1 METINLLSNKAFDKV
16 KRLYASPHSQAIRAF
31 MAGVYIS
38 LGAIFM
44 VIVKNDSTLSPAIS
58 SLLSGLVFSLG
69 LIFVIVCEGE
79 LFTGNCLMLIGV
91 FRKKINIR
99 QFTILLS
106 HTLLWNC
113 FGCFM
118 TSGLLILS
126 GFDIDIFR
134 QMMTTKIMENSIIS
148 SFGKAIF
155 CNVLVCLAVY
165 TSAGTFRRN
174 QSISVIVFPVS
185 MFVACGFEHS
195 IADIFMGM
203 FFNFSIAPF
212 EALIF
217 FSVVIFGNIIGG
229 FLLSWLLNSSYE
241 SIS

>member
-16 KRLYASPHSQAIRAF
+16 QRLYVSPHSQAIRAF

-44 VIVKNDSTLSPAIS
+44 AVVKSDSTLSPAVS

-69 LIFVIVCEGE
+69 LIFVIVCKGE

-91 FRKKINIR
+91 LRKKINTR
-99 QFTILLS
+99 QFTFLLT

-113 FGCFM
+113 FGCFI
-118 TSGLLILS
+118 TAGLYILS
-126 GFDIDIFR
+126 GSNTDIFK
-134 QMMTTKIMENSIIS
+134 QLMANKILENSVIS
-148 SFGKAIF
+148 SFGRAIL
-155 CNVLVCLAVY
+155 CNVLVCLTVY
-165 TSAGTFRRN
+165 AATGTFRRN
-174 QSISVIVFPVS
+174 QSIAVIVFPVS

-195 IADIFMGM
+195 IADIFMGV
-203 FFNFSIAPF
+203 FFNISTAPF
-212 EALIF
+212 ESLIF
-217 FSVVIFGNIIGG
+217 FSVVIYGNIIGG

-241 SIS
+241 LD